1 MAAHEPPLSLYL
13 VRHGQTPWSLSGQHT
28 GRTDLALTVEGEAE
42 AMALEPWLR
51 PIAFSHVLTSPLNRA
66 RRTAALASPM
76 VQAVVESDL
85 REVDYGDYEGRTS
98 KDIKS
103 VSPGW
108 SLFRDGSPGGE
119 TPLDMTARAD
129 RLIARLNTLKGP
141 VALFSHGHF
150 SCVLATRWIGLPV
163 AEAEHFSLSTASLSL
178 LSYSPS
184 HPEVPVIRLWN
195 ASPAVLYS
203 G

>member
-1 MAAHEPPLSLYL
+1 
-13 VRHGQTPWSLSGQHT
+13 
-28 GRTDLALTVEGEAE
+28 
-42 AMALEPWLR
+42 
-51 PIAFSHVLTSPLNRA
+51 
-66 RRTAALASPM
+66 M

-163 AEAEHFSLSTASLSL
+163 SEAEHFSLSTASLSL